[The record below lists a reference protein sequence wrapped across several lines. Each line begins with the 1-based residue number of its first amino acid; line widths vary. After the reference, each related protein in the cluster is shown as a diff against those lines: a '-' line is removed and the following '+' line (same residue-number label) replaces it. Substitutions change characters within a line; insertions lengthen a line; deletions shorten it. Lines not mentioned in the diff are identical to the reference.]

1 MEDLASALQNFLGSE
16 EGAKQLD
23 ELTKMLGLS
32 SDEQKSADDSP
43 FSPDD
48 ILKLQKLMGNFN
60 KENPNTNLLKS
71 LKPLLKKERQKKV
84 DEAVKIMKL
93 VTLFPELKESG
104 ILNNLLG

>member
-1 MEDLASALQNFLGSE
+1 MEDLTATLQNFLNSE
-16 EGAKQLD
+16 EGAKQLN
-23 ELTKMLGLS
+23 ELTKMLGMN
-32 SDEQKSADDSP
+32 SDDEKVAEESP

-48 ILKLQKLMGNFN
+48 IIKFQKLMGSFN
-60 KENPNTNLLKS
+60 KENPNTALLKS

-93 VTLFPELKESG
+93 VSLFPELRESG